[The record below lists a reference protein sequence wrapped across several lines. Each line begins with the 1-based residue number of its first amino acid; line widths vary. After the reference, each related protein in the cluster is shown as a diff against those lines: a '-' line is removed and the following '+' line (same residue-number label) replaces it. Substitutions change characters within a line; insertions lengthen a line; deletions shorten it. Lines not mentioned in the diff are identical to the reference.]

1 MKKLLVLAVVC
12 LGFLFTGCATD
23 GAYGVGK
30 AIYKG
35 GKVVV
40 QELPLKE
47 DTKEK
52 LSKVDTVATT
62 YDKARTTV
70 RNQLDDAGKKQ
81 DADTSKATEQ

>member
-1 MKKLLVLAVVC
+1 MKKLILGVICVV
-12 LGFLFTGCATD
+12 FVFTGCATD
-23 GAYGVGK
+23 GAYNVGK
-30 AIYKG
+30 SIYKG

-52 LSKVDTVATT
+52 LGKVDKVATT
-62 YDKARTTV
+62 YDKARTAV

>member
-1 MKKLLVLAVVC
+1 MKKLILGVIC

-23 GAYGVGK
+23 GAYNVGK
-30 AIYKG
+30 SIYKG

-52 LSKVDTVATT
+52 LSKVDKVATT
-62 YDKARTTV
+62 YDKARTAV

>member
-30 AIYKG
+30 A
-35 GKVVV
+35 VVKANSDLV
-40 QELPLKE
+40 PEDKLNKLKR
-47 DTKEK
+47 
-52 LSKVDTVATT
+52 
-62 YDKARTTV
+62 YDKTRTAV
-70 RNQLDDAGKKQ
+70 RNQLDDAEKKQ